1 MISRSQH
8 RLWVGVDGVLRLTL
22 AIILSIG
29 AVSGPVIATPWA
41 TAAPTARA
49 VATYSYGAASN
60 TSEPTFAI
68 AAVGAPHRTHVSG
81 SAAPSTSEFSALPA
95 VSVAAETAPRTIA
108 IGEDME
114 GRVIPYA
121 NKIGADYYSPPEA
134 PPSQWMENNR
144 NWINDRMDEGCR
156 IVDCGAAPGRA
167 NYPEPTSPY
176 YQMERGEIGK
186 RDYPYYSRVNI
197 DGP

>member
-1 MISRSQH
+1 M
-8 RLWVGVDGVLRLTL
+8 LWVVCQLIAILLAQGVAVAQPAIPPTATTSIPAYDAASNSSVAMVGVAFFSAATL
-22 AIILSIG
+22 APAG
-29 AVSGPVIATPWA
+29 APA
-41 TAAPTARA
+41 TAAR
-49 VATYSYGAASN
+49 GEAS
-60 TSEPTFAI
+60 
-68 AAVGAPHRTHVSG
+68 AP
-81 SAAPSTSEFSALPA
+81 PA
-95 VSVAAETAPRTIA
+95 VFIAVETVPKTIV

-156 IVDCGAAPGRA
+156 IVDCGAEPGRA

-176 YQMERGEIGK
+176 YQMERGEIAK
-186 RDYPYYSRVNI
+186 RDYPYYSRVSI